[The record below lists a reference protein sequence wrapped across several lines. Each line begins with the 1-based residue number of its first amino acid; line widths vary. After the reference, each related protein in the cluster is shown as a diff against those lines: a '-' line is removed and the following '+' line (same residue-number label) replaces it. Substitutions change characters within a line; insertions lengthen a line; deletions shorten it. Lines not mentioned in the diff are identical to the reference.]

1 MSKRAHENGDRFDDE
16 EAGSLWTLKTVR
28 HAGAAGWWYCY
39 RLSRFLARSPELAA
53 ARGIATAA
61 RSTKATMTGSAG
73 PQPELAREDRPC
85 AGLPGQDQ
93 HQHRWRITGHRP
105 AGPEGL

>member
-39 RLSRFLARSPELAA
+39 RLSRSLARSPELAA

-61 RSTKATMTGSAG
+61 RSTKGTMTGSA
-73 PQPELAREDRPC
+73 AI
-85 AGLPGQDQ
+85 AVTVMVA
-93 HQHRWRITGHRP
+93 TGVTGKVVSTAPVVKGSIR
-105 AGPEGL
+105 

>member
-39 RLSRFLARSPELAA
+39 RLSRSLARSPELA

-61 RSTKATMTGSAG
+61 RSTKATMTGSAAIVATDTDVIAVTVTG
-73 PQPELAREDRPC
+73 RVVSTA
-85 AGLPGQDQ
+85 PGV
-93 HQHRWRITGHRP
+93 
-105 AGPEGL
+105 EGSIR